1 MRPIDELI
9 EQLRGASERLSD
21 EAFDRLRSASSHI
34 SNGETPD
41 SLLLAEEK
49 AITRARRAVERAI
62 AALES
67 VQRSNSA

>member
-1 MRPIDELI
+1 MDELI
-9 EQLRGASERLSD
+9 EQLRGTSERLSD
-21 EAFDRLRSASSHI
+21 EAFDRLRSASSDMAT
-34 SNGETPD
+34 GGTPD

-49 AITRARRAVERAI
+49 AITRARSAVERAI